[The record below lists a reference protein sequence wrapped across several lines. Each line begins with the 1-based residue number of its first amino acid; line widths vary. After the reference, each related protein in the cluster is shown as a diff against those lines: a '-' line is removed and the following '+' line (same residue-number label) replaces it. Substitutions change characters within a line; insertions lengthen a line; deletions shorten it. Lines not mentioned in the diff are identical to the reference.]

1 MDSDS
6 FDIVVI
12 GAGPAG
18 SMAAA
23 AAARRGRKV
32 CLVDRLE
39 RPGCPVR
46 CGEGIG
52 LKGASVSISLKD
64 EWIRACV
71 SKVVFTSPGGIRVE
85 LRNLD
90 KSYIL
95 DREKMDYDLA
105 LDAQKAGATWLPR
118 TPITGLER
126 DSGGRYVA
134 HAQGQHLRAD
144 CLIIAD
150 GVESRLARDLGWN
163 TTLALED
170 VDTCAFAR
178 VTHPSIDQTAV
189 CFHVGKTVAPG
200 GYAWVFPRGNGQ
212 ANVGLGILGSLSGP
226 GKSRWHLDSF
236 IARLFPS
243 ATVTDLHCGG
253 VPVGRY
259 LRPLVRDG
267 AMVVGDAARQVGA
280 VNGAGIA
287 YSLWAG
293 KTAGTIAADAFSG
306 ETFAAERLRA
316 YEKAWVSSFGKQQ
329 LRSYALKRMALTYSD
344 EFMDRIAGALSKEN
358 PDRLNYL
365 RVFLRAFAGHPLLL
379 LKAIRLFG

>member
-1 MDSDS
+1 
-6 FDIVVI
+6 
-12 GAGPAG
+12 
-18 SMAAA
+18 
-23 AAARRGRKV
+23 
-32 CLVDRLE
+32 
-39 RPGCPVR
+39 
-46 CGEGIG
+46 
-52 LKGASVSISLKD
+52 
-64 EWIRACV
+64 
-71 SKVVFTSPGGIRVE
+71 
-85 LRNLD
+85 
-90 KSYIL
+90 
-95 DREKMDYDLA
+95 
-105 LDAQKAGATWLPR
+105 
-118 TPITGLER
+118 
-126 DSGGRYVA
+126 
-134 HAQGQHLRAD
+134 
-144 CLIIAD
+144 
-150 GVESRLARDLGWN
+150 
-163 TTLALED
+163 
-170 VDTCAFAR
+170 
-178 VTHPSIDQTAV
+178 
-189 CFHVGKTVAPG
+189 
-200 GYAWVFPRGNGQ
+200 
-212 ANVGLGILGSLSGP
+212 LSGP
-226 GKSRWHLDSF
+226 GKSRWHLDPF